1 MYLWKCSKIF
11 FSDILKLLNNLQFR
25 SESHNFKTL
34 RCLAISSSIYNAS
47 TSGDGGDSGIKNR
60 SSDGKKTSK
69 GGDGNGR
76 DGQLRCPK
84 CGTLCSH
91 VETFVS
97 KFSYES
103 LLLVQITNFS

>member
-1 MYLWKCSKIF
+1 MNNICFTCL
-11 FSDILKLLNNLQFR
+11 FSDILKLLSNLQFKT
-25 SESHNFKTL
+25 EGHHFKTL

-47 TSGDGGDSGIKNR
+47 SSGDGGDSGIRNR
-60 SSDGKKTSK
+60 STDSKKTSK
-69 GGDGNGR
+69 SGDGNGR

-97 KFSYES
+97 KFNFIS
-103 LLLVQITNFS
+103 LLML